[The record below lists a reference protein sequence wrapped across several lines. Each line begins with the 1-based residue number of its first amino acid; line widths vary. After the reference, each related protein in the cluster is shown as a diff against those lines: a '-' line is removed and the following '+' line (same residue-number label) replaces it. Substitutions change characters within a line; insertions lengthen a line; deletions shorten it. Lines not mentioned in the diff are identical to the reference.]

1 MAVIPMVH
9 RNAGVRAA
17 LRRGLPRPGPRL
29 VTCTSAQKV
38 RRVLG
43 EALVDA
49 IVLDVRGGLVTA
61 AFQLAELY
69 PRIPIFAF
77 SAFGPDDGRLLAAC
91 AAAGFR
97 GMLVDGVDDAVSGEL
112 VASHSAS
119 AVRRAALDR
128 APELLRLTEPVQRR
142 VWEEVLGRAGM
153 RTTATELAE
162 VLGVTREHLS
172 REFAGGGAPNL
183 KRVIDLVRLVCA
195 ADLLANPGYTVS
207 AVARVLGYSSASH
220 LGTSAQRL
228 VGVRASA
235 LSPLGALGIVKRF
248 LFGRTRSRL

>member
-1 MAVIPMVH
+1 
-9 RNAGVRAA
+9 
-17 LRRGLPRPGPRL
+17 
-29 VTCTSAQKV
+29 
-38 RRVLG
+38 
-43 EALVDA
+43 VDA
-49 IVLDVRGGLVTA
+49 IVLDVRDGLAAA
-61 AFQLAELY
+61 AFETVKLY
-69 PRIPIFAF
+69 PRIPVFAF

-91 AAAGFR
+91 AASGLR
-97 GMLVDGVDDAVSGEL
+97 GMLVDGVDDAISGEL

-119 AVRRAALDR
+119 AARSTALGR

-142 VWEEVLGRAGM
+142 AWEEVLARAGT
-153 RTTATELAE
+153 RTTTTGLAKA
-162 VLGVTREHLS
+162 LGVTREHLS

-235 LSPLGALGIVKRF
+235 LSALGAKGVVQRF